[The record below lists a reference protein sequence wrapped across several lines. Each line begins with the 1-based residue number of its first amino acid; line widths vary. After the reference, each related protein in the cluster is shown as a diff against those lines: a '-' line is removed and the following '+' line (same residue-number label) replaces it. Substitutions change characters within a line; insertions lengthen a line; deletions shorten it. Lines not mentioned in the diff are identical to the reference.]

1 MHQISATMVREQSS
15 SSMTAMES
23 RRLLLKVQQYLL
35 LHIQS
40 LRIVQKAH
48 MLSSGLTEALVTLM
62 VMISQAKLN
71 LQTVL

>member
-71 LQTVL
+71 LQTV